1 MQTCTN
7 TIAHHEAAHAVIM
20 YRVAGFTGGQI
31 AILHNDER
39 GRLGIALHGVSD
51 SENTEHLKAVV
62 LSCYA
67 GGIAQ
72 RKCDPK
78 EGTNGCE
85 IDDQVARKCL
95 GWLRELNLEPYYRDQ
110 AAVLVEKH
118 WSEISTVAEQ
128 LRNRKILDETEVETI
143 SDAVSGDPELW
154 GLLERFRLAKK

>member
-1 MQTCTN
+1 MQAN
-7 TIAHHEAAHAVIM
+7 ANSIAHHEAAHAVIM
-20 YRVAGFTGGQI
+20 YRVAGFTGGHI
-31 AILHNDER
+31 AILQNDAR
-39 GRLGIALHGVSD
+39 GRLGIAADSVSD
-51 SENTEHLKAVV
+51 SENAEHLAAVV

-95 GWLRELNLEPYYRDQ
+95 GWLGELNLEPYYRDQ

-118 WSEISTVAEQ
+118 WSEISAVAEQ
-128 LRNRKILDETEVETI
+128 LRDRKILDETEVGTI
-143 SDAVSGDPELW
+143 SDAVAGDPELW
-154 GLLERFRLAKK
+154 GLLERYRIGKK